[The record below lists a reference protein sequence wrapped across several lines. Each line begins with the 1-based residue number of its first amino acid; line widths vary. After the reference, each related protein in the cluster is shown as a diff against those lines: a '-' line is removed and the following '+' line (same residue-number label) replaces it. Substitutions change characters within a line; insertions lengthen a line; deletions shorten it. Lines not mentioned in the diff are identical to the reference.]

1 MQGTRRP
8 GSGSQRPCQP
18 ATSGHWINIHSFLEP
33 TLAHCLGHRIKM
45 ADRVDHK
52 IYLLFPTRLINLI
65 ISGKNVIVANIRWI
79 SDQNEF
85 PMEMS
90 IKRIIPSGNASLAWS
105 HKGPKLQNRFLTNS
119 TTLRGGSLTFPW
131 HFVLDMFI
139 LTEVPRHTCWFQKS
153 REPPPAHIRNPPAR
167 DGDQS
172 LPP

>member
-1 MQGTRRP
+1 MAPGLLVCLWYDLMELLSRLILLKSYFWLHLIFREKKWWCVIGWCLSVQGTRRP

-45 ADRVDHK
+45 AERIDHK
-52 IYLLFPTRLINLI
+52 IYLLFPTRLINSI

-90 IKRIIPSGNASLAWS
+90 IKGIIPSGNASLAWS
-105 HKGPKLQNRFLTNS
+105 HKGPRLRNRFLVQIQH
-119 TTLRGGSLTFPW
+119 L
-131 HFVLDMFI
+131 
-139 LTEVPRHTCWFQKS
+139 EV
-153 REPPPAHIRNPPAR
+153 
-167 DGDQS
+167 G
-172 LPP
+172 L